1 MGPLGTG
8 RRRDLGT
15 NTAWL
20 LSAMEMTVG
29 GGGVAKKSELVLWRM
44 LQRVFVLARV
54 VLDAGSRDSRD
65 SPRLNWFVSAAS
77 ASAESSVA
85 SAKIECGNTLWST
98 RGNMEEQ
105 GQGAS
110 AKQK

>member
-1 MGPLGTG
+1 M
-8 RRRDLGT
+8 GT

-54 VLDAGSRDSRD
+54 VLDAGSRDS
-65 SPRLNWFVSAAS
+65 PRLSWFVSAAS